1 MRKRCNLEH
10 FYVLKT
16 FFHVKHFSHVKHF
29 YLPTYP
35 YFSLTV
41 TINIFKFSRSL
52 LNKLTVNRLP
62 PPFKPIRIRINKPR
76 AAEGGTHLTSLAR
89 DIFWSQKSQ
98 LYIVNSYS
106 WEILF
111 SQNISL
117 ALLVIWVVA
126 RSLIAPH
133 SNNTAELIA
142 LRISVNFCLANSSPY
157 IGARAP
163 KV

>member
-111 SQNISL
+111 SQNIPIYGELFARQKFTDTRSAISSAVLLLWGAISDL
-117 ALLVIWVVA
+117 ATTQIT
-126 RSLIAPH
+126 R
-133 SNNTAELIA
+133 
-142 LRISVNFCLANSSPY
+142 
-157 IGARAP
+157 
-163 KV
+163 

>member
-1 MRKRCNLEH
+1 MSSRELKWGGIYIY
-10 FYVLKT
+10 FISVLC
-16 FFHVKHFSHVKHF
+16 
-29 YLPTYP
+29 
-35 YFSLTV
+35 
-41 TINIFKFSRSL
+41 TI
-52 LNKLTVNRLP
+52 T
-62 PPFKPIRIRINKPR
+62 
-76 AAEGGTHLTSLAR
+76 AESSTTDLATTHLTSLAR

-117 ALLVIWVVA
+117 ALPVIWVVA
-126 RSLIAPH
+126 SSLVAPH

-157 IGARAP
+157 IGIFWEKRISQEYEFTTR
-163 KV
+163 